1 MAAKDYYKILGIE
14 KNATPEQIKK
24 AFRKLALKFHPDKN
38 KGDKG
43 AEEKFKEV
51 NEANS
56 VLIDPEKRKLYDQY
70 GEHWEQAQQGGA
82 AGSRPGGAT
91 GRQRQGGQQP
101 PFSFDA
107 SDFEND
113 DRFEDLFSQ
122 FFGGAQGGRGRA
134 PRTRN
139 GADMEAEVQISLE
152 DAFGGITR
160 MLSLGNSAEQYR
172 LTLKKGV
179 REGQQFRLRGKGHPG
194 VNGGKTGDLMLN
206 IRIAPHPRYTRTGN
220 DLRCK
225 QSVDLV
231 TAVLGGKT
239 RIQTLHGEKIMTLQP
254 GTQYGAV
261 LRMRGLGM
269 PVYDSPETYGDLYV
283 EIQVDIPRQLSAE
296 EHELFSKLASLQRP
310 INDL

>member
-1 MAAKDYYKILGIE
+1 MAAKDFYKILGLE
-14 KNATPEQIKK
+14 KNASPEEIKK
-24 AFRKLALKFHPDKN
+24 AYRKLALQYHPDKN
-38 KGDKG
+38 KGDKS
-43 AEEKFKEV
+43 AEEKFKAV

-70 GEHWEQAQQGGA
+70 GENWEQVQQGG
-82 AGSRPGGAT
+82 GRPGGAS
-91 GRQRQGGQQP
+91 GRPRPGRQQP

-122 FFGGAQGGRGRA
+122 FFGGSQGGRGRT

-139 GADMEAEVQISLE
+139 GADMETEVQISLE
-152 DAFGGITR
+152 DAFEGMTR
-160 MLSLGNSAEQYR
+160 MLSLSTASEQYR

-179 REGQQFRLRGKGHPG
+179 REGQQFRLRGKGRPG
-194 VNGGKTGDLMLN
+194 MNGGKPGDLMLN
-206 IRIAPHPRYTRTGN
+206 VRIAPHPRYTRTGN

-225 QSVDLV
+225 QSVELL

-239 RIQTLHGEKIMTLQP
+239 RVQTLHGEKVMTIQS
-254 GTQYGAV
+254 GTQFGAV

-269 PVYDSPETYGDLYV
+269 PVYDVVGTYGDLYV
-283 EIQVDIPRQLSAE
+283 EIMVDIPHHLSEAERELYDQLAKLKQPVSA
-296 EHELFSKLASLQRP
+296 
-310 INDL
+310 I

>member
-14 KNATPEQIKK
+14 KSASPEAIKK
-24 AFRKLALKFHPDKN
+24 AYRKLALQYHPDKN
-38 KGDKG
+38 IGDKA
-43 AEEKFKEV
+43 AEEKFKAV

-70 GEHWEQAQQGGA
+70 GENWEQVQQGGA
-82 AGSRPGGAT
+82 AGGRPGGASGRPRP
-91 GRQRQGGQQP
+91 GRQQAP

-122 FFGGAQGGRGRA
+122 FFGGGAQTGRGRA
-134 PRTRN
+134 PRSRN
-139 GADMEAEVQISLE
+139 GADTEAEVQISLE
-152 DAFGGITR
+152 DAFSGMSR
-160 MLSLGNSAEQYR
+160 MLSLGTEQYR

-179 REGQQFRLRGKGHPG
+179 KDGQQFRLRGKGAAG
-194 VNGGKTGDLMLN
+194 INGGKAGDLLLN
-206 IRIAPHPRYTRTGN
+206 VRISPHPRYIRTDN

-225 QSVDLV
+225 QSVDLI
-231 TAVLGGKT
+231 TAVLGGKI
-239 RIQTLHGEKIMTLQP
+239 RVQTLHGEKMMTLQP

-269 PVYDSPETYGDLYV
+269 PVYDSAAAFGDLYV
-283 EIQVDIPRQLSAE
+283 EVLVDIPGKLSAE
-296 EHELFSKLASLQRP
+296 EKVLFEQLAALK
-310 INDL
+310 N

>member
-1 MAAKDYYKILGIE
+1 MAAKDFYKILGLE
-14 KNATPEQIKK
+14 KNASPEEIKK
-24 AFRKLALKFHPDKN
+24 AYRKLALQYHPDKN
-38 KGDKG
+38 KGDKS
-43 AEEKFKEV
+43 AEEKFKAV

-70 GEHWEQAQQGGA
+70 GENWEQVQQGG
-82 AGSRPGGAT
+82 GRPGGAS
-91 GRQRQGGQQP
+91 GRPRPGRQQP

-122 FFGGAQGGRGRA
+122 FFGGSQGGRGRT

-139 GADMEAEVQISLE
+139 GADMETEVQISLE
-152 DAFGGITR
+152 DAFEGMTR
-160 MLSLGNSAEQYR
+160 MLSLSTASEQYR

-179 REGQQFRLRGKGHPG
+179 REGQQFRLRGKGRPG
-194 VNGGKTGDLMLN
+194 MNGGKPGDLMLN
-206 IRIAPHPRYTRTGN
+206 VRIAPHPRYTRTGN

-225 QSVDLV
+225 QSVELL

-239 RIQTLHGEKIMTLQP
+239 RVQTLHGEKVMTIQS
-254 GTQYGAV
+254 GTQFGAV

-269 PVYDSPETYGDLYV
+269 PVYDVVGTYGDLYI
-283 EIQVDIPRQLSAE
+283 EIMVDIPHHLSEAERELYDQLAKLKQPVSA
-296 EHELFSKLASLQRP
+296 
-310 INDL
+310 I